1 MDNLAPKEIADEE
14 MINQAFHELLN
25 DYLNTKH
32 RKKVEIITK
41 AFNFANQ
48 AHKGIKRRSG
58 EPYIMHPIAV
68 ASIVCNEIGLGSTSI
83 CAALLHDVVED
94 TDYTVEDIENI
105 FGPKIAQIVDGLT
118 KISGGIFG
126 DRASA
131 QAENFKKL
139 LLTMSSDIRV
149 ITKAFN
155 FANQAHKGIKRRS
168 GEPYIMHPIAV
179 ASIVCNE
186 IGLGS
191 TSICAALLHDVVED
205 TDYTVED
212 IENIFGP
219 KIAQIVDGLTK
230 ISGGIFG
237 DRASAQ
243 AENFKKLL
251 LTMSSD
257 IRVILIK
264 IADRLHNM
272 RTLGSMLPNKQYKI
286 AGETLYI
293 YAPLANRL
301 GLYKIKT
308 ELENLSFK
316 YEHPE
321 EYAEIEE
328 KLNATAAERD
338 KVFNDFTAP
347 IRTQL
352 DKMGLKYRILA
363 RVKSIYSIWNKM
375 QTKHVPFEEIY
386 DLLAVR
392 IIFEPRNE
400 EEELNDCF
408 DIYVSISKIYKPHPD
423 RLRDWV
429 SHPKAN
435 GYQALHV
442 TLMGNNGQWIE
453 VQIRSERMNDV
464 AEQGFA
470 AHWKYKEGGGSE
482 DEGELEKWLRTIK
495 EILDDP
501 QPDAIDFLDTIK
513 LNLFASEIFVFTPK
527 GELKTM
533 PQNSTALDFAF
544 SLHTDIGSHCI
555 GAKVNHK
562 LVPLSHKLQSGDQVE
577 ILTSK
582 SQRVQPQWEVFA
594 TTARARAKIAAI
606 LRKERKAN
614 QKIGEEILSE
624 FLKKEE
630 VRPEEAVI
638 EKLRKLHNAKNEEEL
653 LAAIGSKAIVLGEAD
668 KNELKEKQ
676 TSNWKKYLTFSFG
689 NSKEKQEE
697 KEPQEKEKINPKEVL
712 KLTEESLQKKYIMAE
727 CCHPIPGDDV
737 LGYVDEN
744 DRIIIHKRQC
754 PVAAKLKSS
763 YGNRILATEWDT
775 HKELSFLVYIYIK
788 GIDNMGLLNEVTQV
802 ISRQLN
808 VNIRKLTIETEDGIF
823 EGKIQLWV
831 HDVDDVK
838 TICNNL
844 KKIQNIKQVSRV
856 EE

>member
-1 MDNLAPKEIADEE
+1 MDTENQKEIAEE
-14 MINQAFHELLN
+14 QMIEQAFQELLN
-25 DYLNTKH
+25 DYLATKH
-32 RKKVEIITK
+32 RKRIEIITK

-68 ASIVCNEIGLGSTSI
+68 AKIVCNEIGLGSTSI

-105 FGPKIAQIVDGLT
+105 FGAKIAQIVDGLT

-139 LLTMSSDIRV
+139 LLTMSD
-149 ITKAFN
+149 
-155 FANQAHKGIKRRS
+155 
-168 GEPYIMHPIAV
+168 
-179 ASIVCNE
+179 
-186 IGLGS
+186 
-191 TSICAALLHDVVED
+191 
-205 TDYTVED
+205 
-212 IENIFGP
+212 
-219 KIAQIVDGLTK
+219 
-230 ISGGIFG
+230 
-237 DRASAQ
+237 
-243 AENFKKLL
+243 
-251 LTMSSD
+251 D

-321 EYAEIEE
+321 EYQEIEE

-338 KVFNDFTAP
+338 KVFNEFTAP
-347 IRTQL
+347 IREQL

-392 IIFEPRNE
+392 IIFEPRNMD
-400 EEELNDCF
+400 EELNDCF

-606 LRKERKAN
+606 LRKERKTF
-614 QKIGEEILSE
+614 QKEGEELLNE
-624 FLKKEE
+624 FFKKEE
-630 VRPEEAVI
+630 IRPEAAVI
-638 EKLRKLHNAKNEEEL
+638 EKLCKLHNMKNEEEFL
-653 LAAIGSKAIVLGEAD
+653 VAIGNKTIVLGDAD

-676 TSNWKKYLTFSFG
+676 SSNWMKYLTFSFG
-689 NSKEKQEE
+689 NNKDKQQEE
-697 KEPQEKEKINPKEVL
+697 KEPQEKEKINTKQIL
-712 KLTEESLQKKYIMAE
+712 KLTEDALQKKYIMA
-727 CCHPIPGDDV
+727 
-737 LGYVDEN
+737 
-744 DRIIIHKRQC
+744 
-754 PVAAKLKSS
+754 
-763 YGNRILATEWDT
+763 
-775 HKELSFLVYIYIK
+775 
-788 GIDNMGLLNEVTQV
+788 
-802 ISRQLN
+802 
-808 VNIRKLTIETEDGIF
+808 
-823 EGKIQLWV
+823 
-831 HDVDDVK
+831 
-838 TICNNL
+838 
-844 KKIQNIKQVSRV
+844 
-856 EE
+856 

>member
-1 MDNLAPKEIADEE
+1 MDNLPPKEISDEE

-139 LLTMSSDIRV
+139 LLTMS
-149 ITKAFN
+149 N
-155 FANQAHKGIKRRS
+155 
-168 GEPYIMHPIAV
+168 
-179 ASIVCNE
+179 
-186 IGLGS
+186 
-191 TSICAALLHDVVED
+191 
-205 TDYTVED
+205 
-212 IENIFGP
+212 
-219 KIAQIVDGLTK
+219 
-230 ISGGIFG
+230 
-237 DRASAQ
+237 
-243 AENFKKLL
+243 
-251 LTMSSD
+251 D

-375 QTKHVPFEEIY
+375 QTKHVPFEEIF

-482 DEGELEKWLRTIK
+482 DEGELEKWLKTIK

-614 QKIGEEILSE
+614 QKIGEEILNE

-630 VRPEEAVI
+630 IRPEETVI

-689 NSKEKQEE
+689 NNKEKQEE
-697 KEPQEKEKINPKEVL
+697 KEPQEKEKINPKQVL
-712 KLTEESLQKKYIMAE
+712 KLTEEILQKKYIMAE

-788 GIDNMGLLNEVTQV
+788 GIDSMGLLNEVTQV

>member
-1 MDNLAPKEIADEE
+1 MDNLPPKEISDEE

-139 LLTMSSDIRV
+139 LLTMS
-149 ITKAFN
+149 N
-155 FANQAHKGIKRRS
+155 
-168 GEPYIMHPIAV
+168 
-179 ASIVCNE
+179 
-186 IGLGS
+186 
-191 TSICAALLHDVVED
+191 
-205 TDYTVED
+205 
-212 IENIFGP
+212 
-219 KIAQIVDGLTK
+219 
-230 ISGGIFG
+230 
-237 DRASAQ
+237 
-243 AENFKKLL
+243 
-251 LTMSSD
+251 D

-272 RTLGSMLPNKQYKI
+272 RTVGSMLHNMQYKI
-286 AGETLYI
+286 AGDTLYI
-293 YAPLANRL
+293 YARLANRL

-392 IIFEPRNE
+392 IIFEPRNV

-482 DEGELEKWLRTIK
+482 DEGELEKWLKTIK

-614 QKIGEEILSE
+614 QKIGEELLNE

-630 VRPEEAVI
+630 IRPEEAVI
-638 EKLRKLHNAKNEEEL
+638 EKLRKFHNFKNEEEL
-653 LAAIGSKAIVLGEAD
+653 LAAIGSKAITLGEAD
-668 KNELKEKQ
+668 KNELREKQ

-689 NSKEKQEE
+689 NSNKEKPEE
-697 KEPQEKEKINPKEVL
+697 KEPQEKEKINPKEIL

-727 CCHPIPGDDV
+727 CCHPIPGVDV

-775 HKELSFLVYIYIK
+775 HKELSFLVYIYLR
-788 GIDNMGLLNEVTQV
+788 GIDSMGLLNEVTQV

-808 VNIRKLTIETEDGIF
+808 VNIRKLAIETNDGIF

-831 HDVDDVK
+831 HDVEDVK

-844 KKIQNIKQVSRV
+844 KKIQNIKQVNRV